1 MLGMALHC
9 VVLAKQVPDTKAVT
23 GKAMNDDGTVNRA
36 ALPTVFNPD
45 DFHAL
50 ELALE
55 VKDRCGGAVTV
66 VTMGPPKAADLLR
79 DCLFRGADRCILITD
94 RRAAASDTLATGL
107 VLSAAVRALGRVDL
121 VVCGR
126 QAIDGDTAQV
136 GPQTAEKLGIPQA
149 SYVEKLLEV
158 GDGRIRVRRNLG
170 HGWEIVEGRLPM
182 LLTVTDAANEP
193 RPAAARRLMKFKT
206 AKAPAEVEREVAADL
221 PAATDTDKAAE
232 VEKRVEALKA
242 RGLFLEQ
249 WDLDTIKVDPATV
262 GLSGSPTK
270 VHRVQSIVLT
280 ASGFK
285 KVEPTTAGVT
295 ALIHE
300 LIEDHT
306 IG

>member
-1 MLGMALHC
+1 MAFHC

-23 GKAMNDDGTVNRA
+23 GKAMKDDGTVNRA

-55 VKDRCGGAVTV
+55 VKDRCGASVTV
-66 VTMGPPKAADLLR
+66 ITMGPMKAGDLLR

-94 RRAAASDTLATGL
+94 RRAAASDTLATSL
-107 VLSAAVRALGRVDL
+107 VLSAAVRALGHVDL

-126 QAIDGDTAQV
+126 QAIDGDTAQG

-158 GDGRIRVRRNLG
+158 GDGTIRVRRNLG
-170 HGWEIVEGRLPM
+170 HGWEIIEGRLPM
-182 LLTVTDAANEP
+182 LLTVTDTANEP
-193 RPAAARRLMKFKT
+193 RPAAAKRLMKFKA
-206 AKAPAEVEREVAADL
+206 AKAPAEVERDVATEL
-221 PAATDTDKAAE
+221 TAATDSEKAAE
-232 VEKRVEALKA
+232 VKKRVEALQT
-242 RGLFLEQ
+242 RGLLIEQ
-249 WDLDTIKVDPATV
+249 WNLGTIQVDPATV

-285 KVEPTTAGVT
+285 RFEPTTAGVS

>member
-1 MLGMALHC
+1 MAFHC

-23 GKAMNDDGTVNRA
+23 GKAMKDDGTVNRA

-55 VKDRCGGAVTV
+55 VKDRCGATVTV
-66 VTMGPPKAADLLR
+66 ITMGPPKAGDLLR
-79 DCLFRGADRCILITD
+79 DCLYRGADRCILITD
-94 RRAAASDTLATGL
+94 RRAAASDTLATSL
-107 VLSAAVRALGRVDL
+107 VLSAAVRALGPVDL

-158 GDGRIRVRRNLG
+158 GDGTIRVRRNLG

-193 RPAAARRLMKFKT
+193 RPAAAKRLMKFK
-206 AKAPAEVEREVAADL
+206 AAQAPAEVERDVATEL
-221 PAATDTDKAAE
+221 PAATDAEKAAE
-232 VEKRVEALKA
+232 VKKRVEALKA
-242 RGLFLEQ
+242 RGLLLEQ
-249 WDLDTIKVDPATV
+249 WDLDTIKVEPATV

-285 KVEPTTAGVT
+285 KVEPTTDGVR
-295 ALIHE
+295 ALVHE

>member
-1 MLGMALHC
+1 MAFHC

-23 GKAMNDDGTVNRA
+23 GKAMKDDGTVNRA

-55 VKDRCGGAVTV
+55 VKDRCGATVTV
-66 VTMGPPKAADLLR
+66 VTMGPMKAADLLR
-79 DCLFRGADRCILITD
+79 DCLFRGVDRCILITD
-94 RRAAASDTLATGL
+94 RRAAASDTLATSV

-158 GDGRIRVRRNLG
+158 GDGTIRVRRNLG
-170 HGWEIVEGRLPM
+170 HGWEIIEGRLPM
-182 LLTVTDAANEP
+182 LLTVTDTANEP
-193 RPAAARRLMKFKT
+193 RPAAAKRLMKFKA
-206 AKAPAEVEREVAADL
+206 AKAPAEVERDVATEL
-221 PAATDTDKAAE
+221 PAATDDEKAAE
-232 VEKRVEALKA
+232 VKKRVEALQA
-242 RGLFLEQ
+242 RGLLIEQ
-249 WDLDTIKVDPATV
+249 WNLDTIQVDPATV

-285 KVEPTTAGVT
+285 RFEPTTDGVS

>member
-1 MLGMALHC
+1 MPFHC

-23 GKAMNDDGTVNRA
+23 GKAMKDDGTVNRA

-55 VKDRCGGAVTV
+55 VKDRCGASVTV
-66 VTMGPPKAADLLR
+66 ITMGPMKAGDLLR

-94 RRAAASDTLATGL
+94 RRAAASDTLATSV

-158 GDGRIRVRRNLG
+158 GDGTIRVRRNLG
-170 HGWEIVEGRLPM
+170 HGWEIVEGHLPM

-193 RPAAARRLMKFKT
+193 RPAAAKRMMKFKA
-206 AKAPAEVEREVAADL
+206 AKAPAEVERDVATEL
-221 PAATDTDKAAE
+221 PAATDAEKAAE
-232 VEKRVEALKA
+232 VQKRVAALQA
-242 RGLFLEQ
+242 RGLLIEQ
-249 WDLDTIKVDPATV
+249 WNLDTIQVDPATV

-285 KVEPTTAGVT
+285 RFEPTTAGVN
-295 ALIHE
+295 AMIHE